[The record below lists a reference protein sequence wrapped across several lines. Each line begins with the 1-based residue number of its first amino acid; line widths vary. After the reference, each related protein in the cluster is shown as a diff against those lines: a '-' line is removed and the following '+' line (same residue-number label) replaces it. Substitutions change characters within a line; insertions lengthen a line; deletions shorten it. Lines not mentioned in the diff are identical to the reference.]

1 VLPGPFVSQMS
12 MRKIDLT
19 SFQVA
24 TSETARQIN
33 RRIALSLIRRHE
45 PLSRADLAR
54 RSGLQRS
61 TVSAIIDELIV
72 EGWVNEGELG
82 LLPRGRR
89 PRFLHVNTDRV
100 GTIGVEVRPE
110 MTTVGL
116 AGLDAQFKAQET
128 WSTPPTPELFGAR
141 LAEAVTSLRAQ
152 HPATRVEGVGVS
164 LPGRI
169 DANGR
174 LMFAPTL
181 GWPPMDLRAMLESVV
196 GLPVFLENAANACA
210 LAELWFGKHPENV
223 RNLVAVTVSEGI
235 GVGLLINGQL
245 VYGANAMAGELGH
258 VTLDEK
264 GPPCKCGKR
273 GCWERYAS
281 NSAAVMDY
289 VRGTDGEAA
298 IASLAGGDQLARFR
312 SLVELARNGDP
323 RALAA
328 IDRMAHFLG
337 SGLSFIITALAPEV
351 IAVVG
356 EVTALWDRV
365 GPIVNDVVAR
375 RALLQAGTRI
385 VPTDPNA
392 KPRLRG
398 AVALVVQQYFAAPD
412 VA

>member
-1 VLPGPFVSQMS
+1 MT

-89 PRFLHVNTDRV
+89 PRFLHVNTERV
-100 GTIGVEVRPE
+100 GTIGVEVRPDV
-110 MTTVGL
+110 TTMGL
-116 AGLDAQFKAQET
+116 AGLDAQFKAQESWFT
-128 WSTPPTPELFGAR
+128 PSTPEAFAAR
-141 LAEAVTSLRAQ
+141 LAESVATLRAQ
-152 HPATRVEGVGVS
+152 NPNTQIEGVGVS
-164 LPGRI
+164 LPGRV
-169 DANGR
+169 DAQGR
-174 LMFAPTL
+174 LMFAPNL
-181 GWPPMDLRAMLESVV
+181 GWPAMDLRTLLVSAV
-196 GLPVFLENAANACA
+196 GMPVFIENAANACA

-245 VYGANAMAGELGH
+245 VHGSNAMAGELGH

-264 GPPCKCGKR
+264 GPLCKCGKR

-281 NSAAVMDY
+281 NSAAVQDY
-289 VRGTDGEAA
+289 SRSGDATLTELAGDDEAA
-298 IASLAGGDQLARFR
+298 KFR

-323 RALAA
+323 RAVAA

-351 IAVVG
+351 ITVVG
-356 EVTALWDRV
+356 EVTGLWDRV

-375 RALLQAGTRI
+375 RALPQAGTRI
-385 VPTDPNA
+385 IPTDPTA
-392 KPRLRG
+392 RPRLRG